1 MAKTILVVDDE
12 VHVQRLLR
20 MYLEQAGYRVQTCG
34 DGPSALAAAREV
46 RPDLVLLDLMLPGMD
61 GIEVCN
67 RIRAEQ
73 DLPIIMLTA
82 RTTEQDRLKGLRG
95 GADDY
100 VSKPFS
106 PPEIVLRVGAVL
118 RRVSAT
124 GEAKERVLNVGP
136 VALDPD
142 LHLAT
147 VEGRDL
153 SLTPTE
159 FRLLAALMS
168 RPGWTFERQQLLDI
182 VAGPDFLGYDRNI
195 DVHIANLRKKLGIAP
210 SPIHTVYGVGY
221 RYQTEPS

>member
-34 DGPSALAAAREV
+34 DGPSALAATREMH
-46 RPDLVLLDLMLPGMD
+46 PDLIVLDLMLPGMD

-106 PPEIVLRVGAVL
+106 PPEVVLRVGAVL
-118 RRVSAT
+118 RRVAAT
-124 GEAKERVLNVGP
+124 GEVKERVLSVGS
-136 VALDPD
+136 VSLDPD

-147 VEGRDL
+147 VQGRDL

-159 FRLLAALMS
+159 FRLLHTLLAT
-168 RPGWTFERQQLLDI
+168 PGRTFTRQQLLDFI
-182 VAGPDFLGYDRNI
+182 AGPDFTGFDRNV
-195 DVHIANLRKKLGIAP
+195 DVHIANLRKKLGISP

-221 RYQTEPS
+221 RYQAETS